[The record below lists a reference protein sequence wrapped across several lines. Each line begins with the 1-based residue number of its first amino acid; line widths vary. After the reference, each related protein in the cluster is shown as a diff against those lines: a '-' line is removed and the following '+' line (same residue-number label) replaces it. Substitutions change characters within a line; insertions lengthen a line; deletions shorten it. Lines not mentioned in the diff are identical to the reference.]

1 MELFT
6 VTLPQSMEH
15 EAANFVKMLEDC
27 VCKDLHIEAAEE
39 PNGQLIQFTL
49 LSEIN
54 GSRINC
60 MGLLPNFRLSEHSP
74 VVYRAASKAIAE
86 FIISHMETQILATI
100 IRRKYRNSYSAEA
113 HLIEKYC
120 HELLHGKE
128 WDGLGTKFLDAD
140 RQRRK
145 TKVADEIKSFLQE
158 NSRLDLTGL
167 TTFRLRLYRK
177 ELTEIVEYA
186 LDEYVLDKQ
195 YQEFI
200 SLLKYFVGLQDS
212 KVPIV
217 HLVHKGNHEFVMY
230 NDKFQLFE
238 PKPHSDRLVAE
249 MLETEMNIEDMVISS
264 LIAVSP
270 KHIMIHTR
278 QPDMQVIRTIETIFD
293 NRVSVCMQCSACN
306 PCFEAFNNG
315 VQP

>member
-6 VTLPQSMEH
+6 VTLPSALEH
-15 EAANFVKMLEDC
+15 EASGLAQLMNDYAAN
-27 VCKDLHIEAAEE
+27 DLHIEAKTNE
-39 PNGQLIQFTL
+39 PLIQFKL
-49 LSEIN
+49 LKN
-54 GSRINC
+54 GEPHVSC
-60 MGLLPNFRLSEHSP
+60 HALLPHFQLAEHSQS
-74 VVYRAASKAIAE
+74 VYLSASRAIAE
-86 FIISHMETQILATI
+86 FIVARMEPQILAVT
-100 IRRKYRNSYSAEA
+100 IRRQYKGNYAVDA
-113 HLIEKYC
+113 PMIEKYC

-145 TKVADEIKSFLQE
+145 TKVADEIELFLQE
-158 NSRLDLTGL
+158 NTWLDLTGL
-167 TTFRLRLYRK
+167 TTFRLQHYRK
-177 ELTEIVEYA
+177 ELAEIVEYA

-200 SLLKYFVGLQDS
+200 SLLKYFVGLQES

-238 PKPHSDRLVAE
+238 PKPHSDRMVAE

-270 KHIMIHTR
+270 KSIMVHTR

-293 NRVSVCMQCSACN
+293 NRVSVCTQCSACS
-306 PCFEAFNNG
+306 PSFETINDG
-315 VQP
+315 IQP